1 MENRAAYPHQE
12 LQGVPPGAELF
23 RDDCMPLTGKHFS
36 GVGIIDPSHISRYNQ
51 LRQQI
56 VGNPVPGEKLCRKAE
71 VVDAKKPLEE
81 VNIAEGGFRFQMEV
95 FWKE

>member
-1 MENRAAYPHQE
+1 MVVRDLVWWKITFFGLKLGQDLENRAAYPHQE
-12 LQGVPPGAELF
+12 FQGVPPGAELF

-56 VGNPVPGEKLCRKAE
+56 V
-71 VVDAKKPLEE
+71 
-81 VNIAEGGFRFQMEV
+81 
-95 FWKE
+95 